1 MQPFVRILSLCL
13 SIALSS
19 AAIAEDGAHQHAPI
33 IVRSRPVIERIP
45 LKVIEPVDII
55 TTRYE
60 ETLVADVVGQ
70 VIFRIDSTGNS
81 SVLANQLD
89 NLSRVAAHRTGIFAL
104 QATRGS
110 GQIVQLTESGLQ
122 SEPVMLKFSPVG
134 LVLDDEGTLWTGIRN
149 KREIFRLFS
158 DNVQS
163 RQRIS
168 EPVKDLVLNSKN
180 TPVALLQSGKVVELH
195 PFGDSV
201 REIKI
206 GYVPTS
212 SKRLCFHP
220 EDGVLALGSVEAFK
234 TAVFR
239 LSATPDSVRR
249 FGSVPEGTSAI
260 TFDRLGNLTSA
271 NPDLRAL
278 TKVTSHFEIPC
289 PHCDQKVRM
298 TLSPNVPEQ
307 PKRRSF

>member
-1 MQPFVRILSLCL
+1 MQQFARILSLCL

-19 AAIAEDGAHQHAPI
+19 AVIAEDSAHQHAPI
-33 IVRSRPVIERIP
+33 VVRSRPVIERIP
-45 LKVIEPVDII
+45 LKVIQPVDII

-60 ETLVADVVGQ
+60 ETLVADALGQ
-70 VIFRIDSTGNS
+70 VIFRIDSVGNS
-81 SVLANQLD
+81 SVVAKQLD
-89 NLSRVAAHRTGIFAL
+89 NLTRVAAHRTGIFAL

-110 GQIVQLTESGLQ
+110 GQIVQLTESGFQ

-134 LVLDDEGTLWTGIRN
+134 LVLDDEGTLWTGIRG
-149 KREIFRLFS
+149 KREIFRLTS
-158 DNVQS
+158 DDVQS
-163 RQRIS
+163 RQRLS

-195 PFGDSV
+195 PSADSV
-201 REIKI
+201 RETKI

-212 SKRLCFHP
+212 SKRLSFHP
-220 EDGVLALGSVEAFK
+220 EDGVLALGSIEAFK
-234 TAVFR
+234 TTVFR
-239 LSATPDSVRR
+239 LSATPGSVKR
-249 FGSVPEGTSAI
+249 FGAVPEGTSAI

-307 PKRRSF
+307 AKRRSF